1 MSRKKPAHKSD
12 AERRKESAQQ
22 KAKRIIASQAR
33 PRDLVKKTGP
43 DGAGQTPSSIFAQN
57 MERVR
62 RSREWLFDRLSET
75 PQTLSLNVRQTES
88 GRPTLA
94 VTTKDG
100 EVTLLHSEHDPLAE
114 AIKHVS
120 TVKLEEAEYLIILG
134 FGLGYHVLEAMR
146 RVPPNCKVFIIEQS
160 ADIFRAAMHVFDLGA
175 VISPP
180 DVKIFVGTDLHEIMP
195 ALQDDFKTFK
205 YHNIK
210 IVIHPPSAAL
220 FPTYKQVL
228 DNLNR
233 VLRIVQINVNTVRF
247 FSRLWLKHNLL
258 NLPKIV
264 RSPGVKSLLNQFPGK
279 PAILVS
285 AGPSL
290 DKNIDRLRKAV
301 GKAII
306 LSADTCLRPLLA
318 HGIRPNF
325 VQAIDAQPITYR
337 HFSGLDLSD
346 ICLVGVT
353 RLPPQV
359 IELFSD
365 HIFLGNDLNN
375 KVWESIEPYFE
386 RLGTL
391 GSGSTVAV
399 LGFDLA
405 RMMGCDPIIFVG
417 QDFSY
422 AYGRAY
428 AQGTMVSNDMLSE
441 LSTFNTL
448 DTLTEAEKAKQQ
460 IIRTSDITGNEPLL
474 DMHGRPTE
482 MSDGM
487 QGWLT
492 WFTLEIKRT
501 KAKCINAS
509 EAGILTDGVEIMP
522 LDEAIMRYCTE
533 PVDVTKSMAPKLGR
547 RGKQELK
554 TVAKKLASIGRELE
568 KVLTEAESLAPD
580 GAAGDKEV
588 KRLLGLRAEGQ
599 VCEPVAPLID
609 WHKQRNRSKA
619 GDDRLKSE
627 SQAMAFACRFAIE
640 QLKQS
645 EALLSV

>member
-1 MSRKKPAHKSD
+1 MSRKKTTHKSE
-12 AERRKESAQQ
+12 AERRRESAQK
-22 KAKRIIASQAR
+22 KAKRLIASQAHSAVR
-33 PRDLVKKTGP
+33 KP
-43 DGAGQTPSSIFAQN
+43 GAAGAAQTPSSVFAQN
-57 MERVR
+57 MERVK
-62 RSREWLFDRLSET
+62 RSRKWLFDRLSET
-75 PQTLSLNVRQTES
+75 PQTLGLEVRRTES

-94 VTTKDG
+94 VTAKDG
-100 EVTLLHSEHDPLAE
+100 KVTLLHSEHDPLAE

-120 TVKLEEAEYLIILG
+120 TVKLEEAQYLIILG
-134 FGLGYHVLEAMR
+134 FGLGYHVLEAMK
-146 RVPPNCKVFIIEQS
+146 RVPPSCKVFIIEQS
-160 ADIFRAAMHVFDLGA
+160 ADIFRAAMHVFDLGP
-175 VISPP
+175 VISRP

-220 FPTYKQVL
+220 FPTYKRVL

-258 NLPKIV
+258 NLPRIV
-264 RSPGVKSLLNQFPGK
+264 RSPGVKSLHKQFPGK

-290 DKNIDRLRKAV
+290 DKNIDQLRKAV

-306 LSADTCLRPLLA
+306 LSADTSLRPLLA

-337 HFSGLDLSD
+337 HFSGLDLSG
-346 ICLVGVT
+346 IHLVGVT
-353 RLPPQV
+353 RLTPEV
-359 IELFSD
+359 IDLFSD
-365 HIFLGNDLNN
+365 HVFLGNDLNN
-375 KVWESIEPYFE
+375 KVWKSIEPYFE

-428 AQGTMVSNDMLSE
+428 AEGTMVSNDMLSE
-441 LSTFNTL
+441 LSTFNTM
-448 DTLTEAEKAKQQ
+448 DTLTEARKTKQQ
-460 IIRTSDITGNEPLL
+460 IIRTNDIAGKELL
-474 DMHGRPTE
+474 SDMHGRPTE

-501 KAKCINAS
+501 KVKCINAS

-522 LDEAIMRYCTE
+522 LGEAIMRHCTE
-533 PVDVTKSMAPKLGR
+533 PVDVTKSLATKLGKG
-547 RGKQELK
+547 GKRDFK
-554 TVAKKLASIGRELE
+554 TVARKLASIERELE
-568 KVLTEAESLAPD
+568 KVLAQAESLASD
-580 GAAGDKEV
+580 GAPGSENELG
-588 KRLLGLRAEGQ
+588 RLLALRAEGQ
-599 VCEPVAPLID
+599 VCEPVVPLID
-609 WHKQRNRSKA
+609 WHKQRNRGKA
-619 GDDRLKSE
+619 GDDKIKGE
-627 SQAMAFACRFAIE
+627 AQAMAFACQFAIE
-640 QLKQS
+640 HLRQAQ
-645 EALLSV
+645 ALFNG